1 MNNFILAIF
10 ITLQMICLQAHDF
23 FNTTLFSQYKDIPVL
38 VTGGCG
44 FIGSHLVEKLVE
56 SGAHV
61 TILDNLSSGRKEN
74 IEAVKDKVLFMPGDI
89 TDFETCLQ
97 ATKNQY
103 IIFHLAAF
111 LSVPGSMENP
121 FDCHNI
127 NVIGTQNILEA
138 ARINNVKRFV
148 FSSTCAIYGESEYEC
163 REDDKP
169 APASVYGFSKLIG
182 EIYCKEYAQIFDM
195 ETVIMRYFNVYGSRQ
210 NPHGCYAGVIAKF
223 TYNMEH
229 DLPIIIFGDGKQTR
243 DYVPVSNVVM
253 ANLFLG
259 ICDKSHTHGEI
270 FNIGTGKSITLL
282 ELIEILKKQYPCYQK
297 DPVFMPVRPGDVKY
311 ITADCSKYN
320 KLYKDIMKNK
330 GKINE

>member
-10 ITLQMICLQAHDF
+10 ITLQIICLQAND
-23 FNTTLFSQYKDIPVL
+23 FNTLISQYKDMSVL

-61 TILDNLSSGRKEN
+61 TILDNLSSGNKEN
-74 IEAVKDKVLFMPGDI
+74 IEKVKDRVLYIYGDI

-97 ATKNQY
+97 ATKNQH
-103 IIFHLAAF
+103 IVFHLAAF

-121 FDCHNI
+121 FDCHNT

-138 ARINNVKRFV
+138 ARINNIKRFV
-148 FSSTCAIYGESEYEC
+148 FSSTCAAYGESEYKC

-182 EIYCKEYAQIFDM
+182 EIHCKEYAQIFDM
-195 ETVIMRYFNVYGSRQ
+195 ETVIMRYFNVYGPRQ

-229 DLPIIIFGDGKQTR
+229 DLPIIIFGDGTQTR
-243 DYVPVSNVVM
+243 DYVPVSNVIE
-253 ANLFLG
+253 ANLLLG
-259 ICDKSHTHGEI
+259 ICDKSYIQGEI
-270 FNIGTGKSITLL
+270 FNIGIGKSTSIL
-282 ELIEILKKQYPCYQK
+282 ELIDILKKQYPCYQK
-297 DPVFMPVRPGDVKY
+297 DPVFMPARPGDVKY

-320 KLYKDIMKNK
+320 QLYKNIIKN
-330 GKINE
+330 NEKTNS